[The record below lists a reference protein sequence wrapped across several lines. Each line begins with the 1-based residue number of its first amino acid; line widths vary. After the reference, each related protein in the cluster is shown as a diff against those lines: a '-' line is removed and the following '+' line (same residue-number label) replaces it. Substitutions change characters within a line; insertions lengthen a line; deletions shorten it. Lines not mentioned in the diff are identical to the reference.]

1 MRSADSHDILMLTV
15 ADPQRHLVPPQVPLI
30 PHILLGITNVT
41 NKTGIKYPCVTT
53 GTCKI
58 DINYMYMKY
67 TFVFGNN
74 LVSLLVFK
82 VLGEVAFP
90 VTTPFAVEAL
100 DSRLHLGRL
109 RRTNNTLAIL
119 LRLLALQTL
128 CRLTRLLE
136 VRSLVD

>member
-1 MRSADSHDILMLTV
+1 
-15 ADPQRHLVPPQVPLI
+15 
-30 PHILLGITNVT
+30 
-41 NKTGIKYPCVTT
+41 
-53 GTCKI
+53 
-58 DINYMYMKY
+58 
-67 TFVFGNN
+67 
-74 LVSLLVFK
+74 
-82 VLGEVAFP
+82 

-136 VRSLVD
+136 VRSLVDQEHIVFLLDFHLRSLDHSKQL